1 MESLA
6 DNIDATSIATT
17 LMAIRQRGG
26 LSQARLAQAL
36 GVSLVSVSKWE
47 RGASLPGPAQ
57 AQRIIELGRSM
68 SDPWDAHHV
77 NTTTTSPFA
86 SRGVRRPTPKTPAMT
101 TSAVIPLLLFAEN
114 SEADDVPSTSTL
126 LASAPLVPILK
137 RLTTGRYFSPA
148 GEDALVA
155 LLQTHTQPA
164 DTAVDTPPAGMS
176 AGKNT
181 YTYDAHTYHT
191 KVPPQGIAELL
202 KHYLPTGGLVL
213 DPFAGSGM
221 TGVASRA
228 LGYDCILNEL
238 SPAACF
244 IAERFTSQV
253 NPATFAQA
261 TQAILDETQAVRAE
275 LYTTACR
282 ECGKVTEILYTVWS
296 YRVLCSECNHEF
308 LLWDVCRAYGKRVRD
323 HRILTEFPCPACQ
336 RLLKKSRLGR
346 TIAEPVQIGYKCCG
360 SRQQEVVHPLTQ
372 ADLELVYRLQVAA
385 PILEEFYPQLELPD
399 GVNLRQP
406 KHHGLRRISQF
417 YTPRNL
423 AAMSHLWQ
431 AIHRVED
438 MQLAAQLAF
447 VFTSLY
453 QRVTR
458 LSEFRFWGGSGNTP
472 RYNVPFIFNEAN
484 VFVTFARKA
493 RTIQDHLETTA
504 THYQGRTLVIQ
515 NSATNLDYL
524 PNNSVDLIFT
534 DPPFGANINY
544 SEMNLLWEAW
554 LGRFTETRDEAI
566 VNSTQGK
573 TIEDYR
579 RLMTQSLRECYRVLR
594 PGHWLLLVFMN
605 SSSAVWSALREAL
618 TDAGFAIQQADIF
631 DKQHATFKQYVSENT
646 AGSDLVLHCQKP
658 LTPAVIAPIRS
669 SSPDAEPLEKSVF
682 SFLES
687 AHVEKQRQV
696 FLHVSRGDETDFRK
710 LYSEWL
716 AHSLLAGAKTLDFAR
731 FRALTQQWIEEQ
743 SRR

>member
-1 MESLA
+1 MENRA
-6 DNIDATSIATT
+6 DNPDAASIAAM

-36 GVSLVSVSKWE
+36 GVSLVSVNKWE

-57 AQRIIELGRSM
+57 AQRILELGRSM
-68 SDPWDAHHV
+68 SDPWEAHRV
-77 NTTTTSPFA
+77 NATTTNPFA
-86 SRGVRRPTPKTPAMT
+86 SRGVRRSTPKTPAKT
-101 TSAVIPLLLFAEN
+101 TSAVTPLLLFGEN
-114 SEADDVPSTSTL
+114 TDADDAPSTRTM
-126 LASAPLVPILK
+126 LASEPLSPILK
-137 RLTTGRYFSPA
+137 RLTIGRYFSPD

-155 LLQTHTQPA
+155 LLRTHTLPA
-164 DTAVDTPPAGMS
+164 DTTSDTPPAGMS

-244 IAERFTSQV
+244 IAERFTAQV
-253 NPATFAQA
+253 NPVAFAQA
-261 TQAILDETQAVRAE
+261 SQAILDETQAVRAE

-282 ECGKVTEILYTVWS
+282 ECGKPTEILYTVWS
-296 YRVLCSECNHEF
+296 YRVLCAECDHEF

-323 HRILTEFPCPACQ
+323 HKILTEFPCPVCH
-336 RLLKKSRLGR
+336 RPLKKSRLQR
-346 TIAEPVQIGYKCCG
+346 TIAEPVQLGYKCCG
-360 SRQQEVVHPLTQ
+360 SRQQEVTHPLNQ
-372 ADLELVYRLQVAA
+372 ADLELVYRLQLAA
-385 PILEEFYPQLELPD
+385 PLAEEFYPQLELPD

-406 KHHGLRRISQF
+406 KHHGLRRMSQL

-438 MQLAAQLAF
+438 TQLAAQLAF

-484 VFVTFARKA
+484 VFATFARKA

-504 THYQGRTLVIQ
+504 THYQGRSLVIQ
-515 NSATNLDYL
+515 NSATHLDYL
-524 PNNSVDLIFT
+524 PDNSIDLIFT

-554 LGRFTETRDEAI
+554 LQQFTDTRDEAI
-566 VNSTQGK
+566 VNKVQGK
-573 TIEDYR
+573 TIEEYR
-579 RLMTQSLRECYRVLR
+579 WLMTQSLRECYRVLR

-605 SSSAVWSALREAL
+605 SSSAVWSALRDAL
-618 TDAGFAIQQADIF
+618 ADAGFEIRQADIF

-658 LTPAVIAPIRS
+658 LTAHTSQPEPTAPQSARG
-669 SSPDAEPLEKSVF
+669 SVF
-682 SFLES
+682 GFL
-687 AHVEKQRQV
+687 ATAKVEEQRQV
-696 FLHVSRGDETDFRK
+696 FLHVSRDDETDFRK

-716 AHSLLAGAKTLDFAR
+716 ARSLVAGAETLDFAR
-731 FRALTQQWIEEQ
+731 FRALTQEWIDEQ